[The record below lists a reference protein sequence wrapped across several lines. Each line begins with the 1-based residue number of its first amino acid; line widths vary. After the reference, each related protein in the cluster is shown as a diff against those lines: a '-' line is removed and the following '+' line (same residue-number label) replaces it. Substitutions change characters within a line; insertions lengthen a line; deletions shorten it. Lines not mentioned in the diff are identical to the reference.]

1 MNLLSALD
9 WIVII
14 LYLAGIIGLGVWL
27 GRGQKTTRD
36 YFLGGRDISW
46 WGVGFSI
53 VATETS
59 ALTFIGVP
67 AIAFAGD
74 FAFIQ
79 IIIGY
84 VIARVILAIV
94 MVPHYFKGDVYS
106 PYQLF
111 QQAFGSGAKRTVA
124 VFFLIAGTLAA
135 GVRVYATCIPIEIM
149 LRDVFP
155 WNPIV
160 MAIIFFVG
168 LSLIYTYF
176 GGIRAVVWTDAVQLV
191 LLIGGG
197 VFTLIYLA
205 GFDGAGWVYLKENA
219 PEKLN
224 WFNSGFS
231 WEMPFNI
238 WMGVIGGTFQ
248 VMSSHGVDQLNVQR
262 ILSCRSMNEGRK
274 ALTLSAVLI
283 LPMFLLFLFVG
294 GLLWSYAQVYG
305 LEVPLD
311 DDGKVKN
318 LHALP
323 LFILTV
329 MPAGMKGLL
338 IVGICAAAM
347 SSVSSALSALAS
359 VSTMDLLKEIKGD
372 RSDGWYLQFSKR
384 ITLVWGLILIVV
396 ACGCIGHD
404 KVITLAFSLAGLTS
418 GAMLGG
424 LLLVLWWKRGSSLPV
439 VTGMFASLGGM
450 TLIKIATA
458 YELLALAIAWPWYT
472 MIGCAICI
480 LVAILVRAAQGVEVK
495 RGVGRGTG
503 GEGKT

>member
-1 MNLLSALD
+1 MNLLSAAD

-14 LYLAGIIGLGVWL
+14 LYLSGIIGLGVWL
-27 GRGQKTTRD
+27 GRGQKSTRD

-67 AIAFAGD
+67 AIAFGGD
-74 FAFIQ
+74 FSFIQ

-111 QQAFGSGAKRTVA
+111 QQAFGTGAKRTVA

-135 GVRVYATCIPIEIM
+135 GVRVYATCIPIEMM
-149 LRDVFP
+149 LRDVLP
-155 WNPIV
+155 WDPIV
-160 MAIIFFVG
+160 MAIILFVG

-176 GGIRAVVWTDAVQLV
+176 GGIRAVVWTDAVQFFLLV
-191 LLIGGG
+191 GGG
-197 VFTLIYLA
+197 VFALVYLA
-205 GFDGAGWVYLKENA
+205 GFEGAGFAYLKSNGA
-219 PEKLN
+219 AKLN
-224 WFNSGFS
+224 WFNGGLS
-231 WEMPFNI
+231 WGMPYNI
-238 WMGVIGGTFQ
+238 WMGVIGATFQ

-262 ILSCRSMNEGRK
+262 VLSCRSVSEGRK
-274 ALTLSAVLI
+274 ALTLSALLI

-294 GLLWSYAQVYG
+294 GLLWAYAQVHG
-305 LEVPLD
+305 LDLPLN
-311 DDGKVKN
+311 VKGQPK
-318 LHALP
+318 HDYALP
-323 LFILTV
+323 VFILTA
-329 MPAGMKGLL
+329 MPSGMKGLL

-372 RSDGWYLQFSKR
+372 RSEEWYLQFSR
-384 ITLVWGLILIVV
+384 RSTLVWGLILIAV
-396 ACGCIGHD
+396 AYGCIGHD
-404 KVITLAFSLAGLTS
+404 KVITVAFSLAGLTS

-424 LLLVLWWKRGSSLPV
+424 LFLVLWWKRGTSMPV
-439 VTGMFASLGGM
+439 VIGMFASLAGM
-450 TLIKIATA
+450 TWIKLQTTV
-458 YELLALAIAWPWYT
+458 AWPWYT
-472 MIGCAICI
+472 MIGCAICMSVA
-480 LVAILVRAAQGVEVK
+480 LVVRAATPRRVD
-495 RGVGRGTG
+495 
-503 GEGKT
+503 